1 MKESKMRIPKRINPI
16 ARTMLRNRRS
26 PQIIPNKK
34 KNYVPNIDDF
44 DDVYINMT
52 TGKIETEDDDIDPR
66 DDPHDEMF
74 PTKPKPP
81 KK

>member
-1 MKESKMRIPKRINPI
+1 MRIPKRINPI

-26 PQIIPNKK
+26 PQVIPNKK
-34 KNYVPNIDDF
+34 KNYVPDIDDYN
-44 DDVYINMT
+44 DVYIDT
-52 TGKIETEDDDIDPR
+52 RTGKIQTHDDDIDPK

-74 PTKPKPP
+74 PTKPTP